1 MRGVCRD
8 ASTIPIN
15 IKDRLLTRLRSWELG
30 IWELGLKR
38 QRQQSVSASI
48 VRVLS
53 SGFKKKSPR
62 KIRSD
67 FLVVLLSCSLVDLLS
82 NNNALY

>member
-53 SGFKKKSPR
+53 SEFKKNRHEKFAA
-62 KIRSD
+62 I
-67 FLVVLLSCSLVDLLS
+67 FLLSCCLVDLLS
-82 NNNALY
+82 FT

>member
-1 MRGVCRD
+1 MG
-8 ASTIPIN
+8 IEELGIGELG
-15 IKDRLLTRLRSWELG
+15 IWELG

-53 SGFKKKSPR
+53 SGFKVV
-62 KIRSD
+62 RSLD
-67 FLVVLLSCSLVDLLS
+67 YWV
-82 NNNALY
+82 